1 MTMKKTWLNMLG
13 LCCAAFAMTAGAA
26 DVAAPTPAPTAVA
39 AAAHKATLI
48 NGKVNPN
55 AQVYF
60 YLQSA
65 SWCGP
70 CRMAMPG
77 VVEAHQEM
85 RADGR
90 AEVILVNYDASA
102 DEGKAYIASYLTDM
116 PSVHYCDRNV
126 DALPGFT
133 RSGGDPFGI
142 VVDAEG
148 NVLDKGAPTRI
159 EQWKKYVK

>member
-1 MTMKKTWLNMLG
+1 MKKTWFNMLG
-13 LCCAAFAMTAGAA
+13 LCCAVFAMTASAA
-26 DVAAPTPAPTAVA
+26 DETASAPSAVAVA
-39 AAAHKATLI
+39 AQKATII
-48 NGKVNPN
+48 NGKVTPN

-77 VVEAHQEM
+77 VVETHKEM

-102 DEGKAYIASYLTDM
+102 EEGKAYIASYLTDM
-116 PSVHYCDRNV
+116 PTVHYTDLNI

-133 RSGGDPFGI
+133 RSRGVPFVI
-142 VVDAEG
+142 VVDAAG